1 VTARALIDR
10 IRVVEHRLAR
20 ADHSRAAAELMH
32 RYAHALGNAIQV
44 VDLASFELVNRA
56 PADMT
61 ELLAELRTA
70 AQGATATLAAMTA
83 ATHAV
88 KRTELGPPVAP
99 AIRDAMDLVRPA
111 ITAAIELRIE
121 LVDAIASHLLA
132 DELEAIVLACA
143 LDVADASHIAFA
155 LRERTIDL
163 ARWIELVRIDDHA
176 GEPSSAFEPPSLLA
190 VVDELA
196 RTVGGELTISAGRD
210 GRELV
215 LAWPIDH
222 TAAANRPGAR

>member
-1 VTARALIDR
+1 MRALLDR
-10 IRVVEHRLAR
+10 IRIVEHRLAR
-20 ADHSRAAAELMH
+20 ADQSRAAAELMH

-61 ELLAELRTA
+61 ELLVELRTA
-70 AQGATATLAAMTA
+70 ARSATTTLAAMTA
-83 ATHAV
+83 ATHGL

-111 ITAAIELRIE
+111 VTAAIALRVE
-121 LVDAIASHLLA
+121 LVDAVASHILA
-132 DELEAIVLACA
+132 DELEAIVLACG
-143 LDVADASHIAFA
+143 LDVPDAARLAFV
-155 LRERTIDL
+155 LRERTIGHD
-163 ARWIELVRIDDHA
+163 RWIELVRIDDHA

-190 VVDELA
+190 VVAELA
-196 RTVGGELTISAGRD
+196 RAVGGELTISAGRS

-215 LAWPIDH
+215 LAWPIAQ
-222 TAAANRPGAR
+222 TAAENRPGPR